1 MSLAEKMAA
10 HRNWRQGRYEQ
21 LLDAVYARRGWTPQ
35 GVPTYA
41 RIKELGIDFP
51 DVLEVVKP
59 FLG

>member
-1 MSLAEKMAA
+1 MAA
-10 HRNWRQGRYEQ
+10 HRKWRQGRYEQ

-51 DVLEVVKP
+51 EVLEVVKP